1 MIFMREKAKK
11 ILQVLRF
18 KDKVLSEAFNSY
30 VDKLTESLEIPRDIA
45 VKIVTDEL
53 VLEYEKKLILSELF
67 SQSTL
72 DLLNAKSEE

>member
-1 MIFMREKAKK
+1 MREKAKK